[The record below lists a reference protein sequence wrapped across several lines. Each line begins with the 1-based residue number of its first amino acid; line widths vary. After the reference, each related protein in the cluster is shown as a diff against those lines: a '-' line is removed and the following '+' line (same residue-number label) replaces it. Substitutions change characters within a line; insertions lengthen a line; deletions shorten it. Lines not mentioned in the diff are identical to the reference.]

1 MIAGKHTYGLEKEK
15 PAHSQRGKSYE
26 SQLNINPE
34 TITNQY
40 KHSQVMGGKGPKEF
54 NPKMLSQMDELIS
67 LS

>member
-1 MIAGKHTYGLEKEK
+1 MIAGKHTYGLEKDK
-15 PAHSQRGKSYE
+15 QAQSQRGKSYD

-40 KHSQVMGGKGPKEF
+40 KHSQVSKGSKEF
-54 NPKMLSQMDELIS
+54 NPKLLSQMDELIS